1 MAWLVREGGVLAS
14 AEVADRPRA
23 RLVGLLGR
31 DALDGVLVLHPARS
45 VHTVGM
51 RFPIDVVWCAPVAG
65 TDGGARRRRFRSAP
79 LDGVELVVVRTATVP
94 PNRVTP
100 PVRGASVVV
109 ETPVGA
115 VERWALRPGDRVAV
129 RA

>member
-1 MAWLVREGGVLAS
+1 MAWLVRDGGVLAS

-31 DALDGVLVLHPARS
+31 DELEGVLVLHPARS

-51 RFPIDVVWCAPVAG
+51 RFPIDVVWCAPLR
-65 TDGGARRRRFRSAP
+65 DGGPGPLRRRFRPGS

-100 PVRGASVVV
+100 PVRGATVVV

-129 RA
+129 HA